1 MGKESKELYLVRME
15 NHHDE
20 MVESLEEA
28 INIVQSSISMKL
40 CRSCEIY
47 KVGERVFKYGES
59 AV

>member
-1 MGKESKELYLVRME
+1 ME

-28 INIVQSSISMKL
+28 KNIVQSSISMKL

-47 KVGERVFKYGES
+47 RVGERVFKYGES

>member
-1 MGKESKELYLVRME
+1 ME

-20 MVESLEEA
+20 MVESLEKA
-28 INIVQSSISMKL
+28 KDIVQSSISMKL
-40 CRSCEIY
+40 CRNCEIY

>member
-1 MGKESKELYLVRME
+1 MGKENKELYLIRME

-20 MVESLEEA
+20 MVESLEKA
-28 INIVQSSISMKL
+28 KDIVQSSISMKL
-40 CRSCEIY
+40 CRNCEIY